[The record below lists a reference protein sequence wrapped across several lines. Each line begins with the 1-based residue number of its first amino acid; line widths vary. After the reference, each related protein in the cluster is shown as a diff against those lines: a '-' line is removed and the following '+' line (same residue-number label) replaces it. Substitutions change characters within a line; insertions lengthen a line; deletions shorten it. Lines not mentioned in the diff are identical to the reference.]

1 MVLPD
6 INFRRHLHGTLI
18 FRHGE
23 LHVVVVGFFFL
34 LFFLGALE
42 NMQHS
47 VSATLVESQLRDGG
61 IGLIWNVSA
70 PCILEAEVWLCKKG
84 QVGGQCEEVMGSRQR
99 LQAKWDERS
108 NRYLV
113 KTAKIL
119 SVM

>member
-1 MVLPD
+1 MLPD

-23 LHVVVVGFFFL
+23 LHVVVVV

-70 PCILEAEVWLCKKG
+70 PCILEAEVWLCKKD